1 MTDIAA
7 NIRKARK
14 RLDKTQEWLAD
25 KLGVSQTA
33 VALWETGKREPSFS
47 MINKISKVLHVDI
60 SELISFDEVNS
71 KIDTVLAQEEIIQK
85 VGKVIDVN
93 AEELLSAYTLLNET
107 GRFTAFERVAE
118 LTEIS
123 KYRKDSE

>member
-33 VALWETGKREPSFS
+33 VALWETGKREPNFS

-71 KIDTVLAQEEIIQK
+71 KIDTFLAQEEIIQK

-107 GRFTAFERVAE
+107 GRFTAVERVAE
-118 LTEIS
+118 LVEIE

>member
-33 VALWETGKREPSFS
+33 VALWETGKREPNFS
-47 MINKISKVLHVDI
+47 MINKISKVLHIDI

-85 VGKVIDVN
+85 VGKVIDIN

-107 GRFTAFERVAE
+107 GRFTAVERVAE
-118 LTEIS
+118 LVEIE
-123 KYRKDSE
+123 KYRKNNE